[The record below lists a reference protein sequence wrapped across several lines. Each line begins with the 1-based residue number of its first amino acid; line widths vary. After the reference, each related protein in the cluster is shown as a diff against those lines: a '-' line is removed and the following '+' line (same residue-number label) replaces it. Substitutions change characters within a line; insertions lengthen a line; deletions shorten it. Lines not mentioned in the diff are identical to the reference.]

1 MDGPRPYA
9 TTTPYKLD
17 CKKLELAVNEAAN
30 LEAAQRYL
38 RRLAAW
44 DLAGVVSM
52 FGSDIQQTEYPNRT
66 NPDGRW
72 RDRHAVIADAEA
84 SRRRFAWQSYE
95 VVKSMAEGE
104 TVALEVIWR
113 GELAAPLGELPVGTE
128 LASHSAIF
136 LEFRHGRIVAQRNY
150 DCFLP

>member
-1 MDGPRPYA
+1 M
-9 TTTPYKLD
+9 
-17 CKKLELAVNEAAN
+17 NETAN
-30 LEAAQRYL
+30 LEAARRYL

-44 DLAGVVSM
+44 DLAGVISM
-52 FGSDIQQTEYPNRT
+52 FGSEIQQTEYPNRAS
-66 NPDGRW
+66 PDGRW
-72 RDRHAVIADAEA
+72 RDRDAMIAEA
-84 SRRRFAWQSYE
+84 EENRRRYAWQSYE

-113 GELAAPLGELPVGTE
+113 GELAAPLGDLPAGAE